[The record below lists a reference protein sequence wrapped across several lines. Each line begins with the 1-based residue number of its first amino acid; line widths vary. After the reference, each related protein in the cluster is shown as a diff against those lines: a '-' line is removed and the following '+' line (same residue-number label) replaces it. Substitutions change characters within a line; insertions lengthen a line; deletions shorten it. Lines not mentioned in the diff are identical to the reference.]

1 MSRLVLA
8 YDADCGPCTRFKRLV
23 EFIDTKNQVD
33 FIPLIEADESG
44 LLDEIPR
51 SERHASFHLVQP
63 GGEILNG
70 AAAIPSLIKIL
81 PLGKAIAKVITS
93 APGGPR
99 SISFVYAGFSRLHD
113 RGSCRYQRSFA
124 SSKVGFAERVSKG
137 LSIAG
142 PSRSKYVYAG
152 LIGGFLGSLAGRHR
166 PLPDAL
172 CLRLATDMAGRTPGT
187 YALAWAFHVVTG
199 VAIGAAFGILASII
213 RIGGWRPMHRS
224 IFLGLLTGVL
234 IWAGFFNPFHSD
246 LHALANYKFFRRNK
260 SGGSRPLWAGFGCH
274 S

>member
-63 GGEILNG
+63 GGEVLNG

-224 IFLGLLTGVL
+224 IFLGLLTG
-234 IWAGFFNPFHSD
+234 
-246 LHALANYKFFRRNK
+246 
-260 SGGSRPLWAGFGCH
+260 C
-274 S
+274 

>member
-142 PSRSKYVYAG
+142 PLRSKYVYAG
-152 LIGGFLGSLAGRHR
+152 LIGGFLGSLA
-166 PLPDAL
+166 
-172 CLRLATDMAGRTPGT
+172 
-187 YALAWAFHVVTG
+187 
-199 VAIGAAFGILASII
+199 
-213 RIGGWRPMHRS
+213 
-224 IFLGLLTGVL
+224 
-234 IWAGFFNPFHSD
+234 SD
-246 LHALANYKFFRRNK
+246 LHALASHKFFVETSLAAHVVFGLVLDVTLSVGL
-260 SGGSRPLWAGFGCH
+260 SGSCGQANEHW
-274 S
+274 